1 MSKSIITSLTW
12 IKKNWA
18 KSIPIEYEEQ
28 EETIRQYKKIQTKI
42 KSSGNETIK
51 ETTKKL
57 EEELNSLDINMRE
70 VEMENLE
77 DIPVFCDEFKSY
89 YKREDD
95 AGAKQTVT
103 KSKKSSKLEK
113 ENLNADDQMEE
124 GPEDHHVI
132 DTNQDYPMEFD
143 DISDEEKDDFT
154 IHRSDALIA
163 CTTAQDD
170 FSSIE
175 VYIFDEINQSLYVHH
190 DIILSAYPL
199 CIEWLP
205 IKNNQKANYAIVGS
219 FLPEIEIWN
228 LDVQDALE
236 PEYTLGKIDQDTSDK
251 YYKNFAKKK
260 KTASKTKNSADA
272 QYVHTD
278 AVISLNVNPFNSNT
292 LCSGGA
298 DSKILFWDLNG
309 DHSKAVKC
317 ITEHTDKVQCVKW
330 NKMEDNVLISGSFD
344 KTIKLFDVRAESSC
358 MTIKVNS
365 DVECLD
371 WSSVNKYHFLSSYEN
386 GRIEL
391 YDIRKFDTVISFQ
404 AHKKAAT
411 GVTFSNKQEG
421 LFASIGSDS
430 HVKVWDAENLI
441 TKDDLVYPTLLC
453 EKFVK
458 KSTVSFNF

>member
-1 MSKSIITSLTW
+1 MSKSIITNLTW

-18 KSIPIEYEEQ
+18 KAIPIEYEEQ
-28 EETIRQYKKIQTKI
+28 EETIKEFKKLQSKI
-42 KSSGNETIK
+42 KTIGESTIK
-51 ETTKKL
+51 DTTKKL
-57 EEELNSLDINMRE
+57 EDEMNILDINMAE

-77 DIPVFCDEFKSY
+77 DVPVFCDEFKNY
-89 YKREDD
+89 YKKEED
-95 AGAKQTVT
+95 TSN
-103 KSKKSSKLEK
+103 SKIKP
-113 ENLNADDQMEE
+113 NADKNFDDGE
-124 GPEDHHVI
+124 EDHHVA
-132 DTNQDYPMEFD
+132 DNNDDYPMEFD
-143 DISDEEKDDFT
+143 EVSEDEKDDFT
-154 IHRSDALIA
+154 IHATDALIA

-205 IKNNQKANYAIVGS
+205 LKNNIKANYAIVGS

-236 PEYTLGKIDQDTSDK
+236 PEYTLGKIEQDMSDK
-251 YYKNFAKKK
+251 YYKNFTKKK
-260 KTASKTKNSADA
+260 KTLSKTKNSADA
-272 QYVHTD
+272 NYVHTD
-278 AVISLNVNPFNSNT
+278 AVISLNISPFNNNI
-292 LCSGGA
+292 LCSGSA

-309 DHSKAVKC
+309 NHNKAVKC
-317 ITEHTDKVQCVKW
+317 VTEHTDKVQCVKW

-344 KTIKLFDVRAESSC
+344 KTIKLYDVRTDNSC
-358 MTIKVNS
+358 MTIKLNS
-365 DVECLD
+365 DVESLD
-371 WSSVNKYHFLSSYEN
+371 WSSVNKYLFLSSYEN

-391 YDIRKFDTVISFQ
+391 YDIRKFDTIINFQ

-430 HVKVWDAENLI
+430 HVKVWDAENVNARE
-441 TKDDLVYPTLLC
+441 DGVYPSLIC

-458 KSTVSFNF
+458 KSTVFFL

>member
-12 IKKNWA
+12 VKKNWA
-18 KSIPIEYEEQ
+18 RAIPIEYEEQ
-28 EETIRQYKKIQTKI
+28 EETIKEYKKLQAKI
-42 KSSGNETIK
+42 KTTGNETIK

-57 EEELNSLDINMRE
+57 EDNINSLDINMKE

-77 DIPVFCDEFKSY
+77 DVPVFCDEFKNY
-89 YKREDD
+89 YKKEEELSKPKTTSKNE
-95 AGAKQTVT
+95 G
-103 KSKKSSKLEK
+103 KSQEM
-113 ENLNADDQMEE
+113 ADE
-124 GPEDHHVI
+124 GEEDHHI
-132 DTNQDYPMEFD
+132 ADDNQDYPMEFD
-143 DISDEEKDDFT
+143 EVSDDEKDDFT
-154 IHRSDALIA
+154 IHPTDALIA

-205 IKNNQKANYAIVGS
+205 LKNNYKANYAIVGS

-236 PEYTLGKIDQDTSDK
+236 PEYTLGKIEQDMSDK
-251 YYKNFAKKK
+251 YYKNFTKKK
-260 KTASKTKNSADA
+260 KTMTKAKNSADA
-272 QYVHTD
+272 NYVHTD
-278 AVISLNVNPFNSNT
+278 AVISLNINPFNSNI
-292 LCSGGA
+292 LCSGSA

-309 DHSKAVKC
+309 SHNKAVKS

-344 KTIKLFDVRAESSC
+344 KTIKLYDVRADNSC
-358 MTIKVNS
+358 MTIKLNS

-371 WSSVNKYHFLSSYEN
+371 WSSVNKYLFLSSYEN

-391 YDIRKFDTVISFQ
+391 YDIRKFDTILNFQ

-421 LFASIGSDS
+421 LFASISSDS
-430 HVKVWDAENLI
+430 HVKVWDAENLNV
-441 TKDDLVYPTLLC
+441 KEDGVYPSLVC

-458 KSTVSFNF
+458 KSTVFLLFLLTLYLG

>member
-12 IKKNWA
+12 IKKKWA
-18 KSIPIEYEEQ
+18 RAIPIEYEEQ
-28 EETIRQYKKIQTKI
+28 EETIKEYNKLKTKI
-42 KSSGNETIK
+42 KPSGNETIK
-51 ETTKKL
+51 ETTLKL
-57 EEELNSLDINMRE
+57 EQELTSMDINMKDE
-70 VEMENLE
+70 EMENLE
-77 DIPVFCDEFKSY
+77 DVPVFCDEFKNY
-89 YKREDD
+89 YKQDKD
-95 AGAKQTVT
+95 T
-103 KSKKSSKLEK
+103 KEK
-113 ENLNADDQMEE
+113 IDNKNELGEVEE
-124 GPEDHHVI
+124 EDHHVV
-132 DTNQDYPMEFD
+132 DNNQDYPMEFD
-143 DISDEEKDDFT
+143 DVSDDEKDDFT
-154 IHRSDALIA
+154 IHPTDALIA

-170 FSSIE
+170 ISSIE

-205 IKNNQKANYAIVGS
+205 IRNNQKANYAIVGS

-236 PEYTLGKIDQDTSDK
+236 PEYTLGKIDQDMSDK
-251 YYKNFAKKK
+251 YFKNFSKKK
-260 KTASKTKNSADA
+260 KTISKAKNSAESN
-272 QYVHTD
+272 YVHTD
-278 AVISLNVNPFNSNT
+278 AVISLNINPFNNNI
-292 LCSGGA
+292 LCSGSA

-309 DHSKAVKC
+309 NHSKAVKS

-344 KTIKLFDVRAESSC
+344 KTIKLFDVRSDNSC
-358 MTIKVNS
+358 MTIKLNS

-371 WSSVNKYHFLSSYEN
+371 WSAVNKYLFLSSYEN

-391 YDIRKFDTVISFQ
+391 YDIRKFDTIISFQ

-421 LFASIGSDS
+421 LFASISSDS
-430 HVKVWDAENLI
+430 HVKVWDSENI
-441 TKDDLVYPTLLC
+441 TNIEDGVYPSLLC

-458 KSTVSFNF
+458 KSTVY